1 VFQKTSKKKKK
12 NEGEKWSPPGEIF
25 AVIFFSTMS
34 SFQIALRS
42 DTHVISLD
50 KKKRAAKGKKNIS
63 TSNINTQQPVGKYNN
78 NNNNRERKK
87 KVVEGGGP
95 FVVA

>member
-1 VFQKTSKKKKK
+1 MVYRKSFPVRVPENVKKKKK

-63 TSNINTQQPVGKYNN
+63 TSNNKYPTTGWEIQQQ
-78 NNNNRERKK
+78 
-87 KVVEGGGP
+87 
-95 FVVA
+95 